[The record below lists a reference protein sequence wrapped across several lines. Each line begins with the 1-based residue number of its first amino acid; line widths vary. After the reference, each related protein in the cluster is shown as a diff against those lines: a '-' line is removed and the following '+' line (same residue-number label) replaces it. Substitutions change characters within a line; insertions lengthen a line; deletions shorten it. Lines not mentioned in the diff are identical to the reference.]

1 LRPLTFAKSPSCGAL
16 GALAVAV
23 AAASAL
29 VACTHAASQSGS
41 AAAAE
46 GRTPDRA
53 AAPAADPVASF
64 AVVQQVLQH
73 PRCMNC
79 HPAGDRPLQGDDS
92 HVHLQNIQR
101 GEDGH
106 GAKGLSCNACHG
118 SANPPASYG
127 FHTPPGV
134 ASGWHLPPPSMRMVF
149 ERVSA
154 HDLCEQLKDP
164 RRNGGKD
171 MPAMLAHLSTDLVLW
186 GWSPGYGRA
195 PVPIPHDRFVAAWT
209 RWAAAGA
216 PCPQARSASR

>member
-1 LRPLTFAKSPSCGAL
+1 MRPLTFAKPPARSPIPAHT
-16 GALAVAV
+16 VVV
-23 AAASAL
+23 AAAVAL
-29 VACTHAASQSGS
+29 VACTHAASQS
-41 AAAAE
+41 
-46 GRTPDRA
+46 
-53 AAPAADPVASF
+53 AAPAAVESRAADRVAPADGVASF
-64 AVVQQVLQH
+64 AIVQQVLQH

-106 GAKGLSCNACHG
+106 GPKGLSCSACHG

-127 FHTPPGV
+127 AHTPPGV
-134 ASGWHLPPPSMRMVF
+134 ASGWHLPPPNMRMVF

-171 MPAMLAHLSTDLVLW
+171 MPAMLAHLSTDLVVW

-195 PVPIPHDRFVAAWT
+195 PVPIAHDRFVAAWS

-216 PCPQARSASR
+216 PCPQAPTASR

>member
-1 LRPLTFAKSPSCGAL
+1 MRALTFAKQPGRRPD
-16 GALAVAV
+16 ALALALSL
-23 AAASAL
+23 ASAL
-29 VACTHAASQSGS
+29 FACTHAASQSASPAGAEVRTPD
-41 AAAAE
+41 AAAAP
-46 GRTPDRA
+46 G
-53 AAPAADPVASF
+53 AADAAASF
-64 AVVQQVLQH
+64 AIVQQVLQH

-79 HPAGDRPLQGDDS
+79 HPTGDRPLQGDDS

-106 GAKGLSCNACHG
+106 GPAGLSCNACHG
-118 SANPPASYG
+118 PANPPASYG
-127 FHTPPGV
+127 FHAPPGV
-134 ASGWHLPPPSMRMVF
+134 ASGWHLPPPNMRMTF

-164 RRNGGKD
+164 GRTGGKD
-171 MPAMLAHLSTDLVLW
+171 MPAMIAHLSTDLVLW

-209 RWAAAGA
+209 SWAAAGA